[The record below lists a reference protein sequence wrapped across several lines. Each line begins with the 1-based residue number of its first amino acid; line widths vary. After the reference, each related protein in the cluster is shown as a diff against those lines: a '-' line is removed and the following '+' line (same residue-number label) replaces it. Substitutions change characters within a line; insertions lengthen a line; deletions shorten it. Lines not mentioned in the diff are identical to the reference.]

1 MTMALED
8 VMGKLASM
16 GSEQTKQIFL
26 RHGAAEPLFGVKV
39 GDMKKLVKDVKKDQA
54 LARALYDTGNSD
66 AMYLAGL
73 TVDSKTATKEMLQ
86 DWVRKTGWYMPAEYT
101 VAWIAAESP
110 YAVELAK
117 EWIESPDEMI
127 ATSGWSTYTNYIT
140 ITADKDLDIEE
151 IRGLLRRIVS
161 TIHGER
167 NRVRYTMN
175 GFVIAVG
182 ASVIPLHEEATDAAE
197 KIGKVEVNVG
207 QTACKVPLATEYIRK
222 IEQAGKTGKKKKT
235 CIC

>member
-1 MTMALED
+1 
-8 VMGKLASM
+8 
-16 GSEQTKQIFL
+16 
-26 RHGAAEPLFGVKV
+26 
-39 GDMKKLVKDVKKDQA
+39 
-54 LARALYDTGNSD
+54 
-66 AMYLAGL
+66 
-73 TVDSKTATKEMLQ
+73 
-86 DWVRKTGWYMPAEYT
+86 MPAEYT

-127 ATSGWSTYTNYIT
+127 ATCGWSTYGNYIT

-151 IRGLLRRIVS
+151 IRGLLRRVVS

-167 NRVRYTMN
+167 NRVRYNMN

-182 ASVIPLHEEATDAAE
+182 ASVIPLYGEATDAAE

-222 IEQAGKTGKKKKT
+222 VEEAGKTGKKKKT